1 VRINILVVRINI
13 YTTLLLILISCGT
26 SRIEGP
32 AESYLP
38 AEIPSVASEL
48 PVTIELDI
56 RKLEQTV
63 NSNLKGLLFQEDNI
77 SGKDLSVKV
86 WKAADF
92 SFFVYNNEI
101 TYKIP
106 LKVWSKFGW
115 SAKTLGLNLGD
126 TYQTEGVISL
136 VYKTSVSIDKNWK
149 LVPKTVS
156 GGYEWIEKPSVK
168 AAGVSIP
175 LTPIVSVLLSGFQ
188 GKINEQIDKA
198 ISQQINLREY
208 VDIAWRELQNP
219 LMLDSSNSVWLKIDP
234 MALMLNPF
242 ETKGNKL
249 RITLSLSGIVESYVG
264 AFPPEREPVPLPE
277 FKVAESAPGQFN
289 LNISTDITYDKM
301 TEIVRKE
308 LLGVNFHEEGKV
320 YRIEEISMYSS
331 HGRAVLTL
339 QLNGTYRGKIFMTG
353 IIVHNPVTNSL
364 EITEADFDIRTKNT
378 LIGTAKWLLHG
389 KILKRITP
397 LLRYPLEEDLTYL
410 KEQANQMLQG
420 YEIFPSLCV
429 AGNLDRLEVKEVK
442 MIPGAV
448 RLMANLQ
455 GNLRVEYR

>member
-1 VRINILVVRINI
+1 MRLYF
-13 YTTLLLILISCGT
+13 YTTLLLIVISCGT

-63 NSNLKGLLFQEDNI
+63 NSNLKGLLFEGDNI
-77 SGKDLSVKV
+77 SGKDLSMKV

-115 SAKTLGLNLGD
+115 SAKALGFNLGD
-126 TYQTEGVISL
+126 TYQAEGVISL
-136 VYKTSVSIDKNWK
+136 VYKTTVSIDKDWK

-156 GGYEWIEKPSVK
+156 AGYEWIEKPSVK

-175 LTPIVSVLLSGFQ
+175 LTPVVNILLSNFQ
-188 GKINEQIDKA
+188 GSINEQIDKA
-198 ISQQINLREY
+198 ISQQINLRQY
-208 VDIAWRELQNP
+208 VDLAWRELQKP
-219 LMLDSSNSVWLKIDP
+219 LLIDSSNSVWLKIDP
-234 MALMLNPF
+234 SALMLNPF

-249 RITLSLSGIVESYVG
+249 MITLSLSGIVESYVG
-264 AFPPEREPVPLPE
+264 AFPPEREFIPLPE
-277 FKVAESAPGQFN
+277 FKIIGSAPGPFN

-308 LLGVNFHEEGKV
+308 LLGVNFHEDGKV
-320 YRIEEISMYSS
+320 YRIEDISMYSS
-331 HGRAVLTL
+331 QGRAVLTL

-353 IIVHNPVTNSL
+353 LIVHNPVTNTL

-410 KEQANQMLQG
+410 KDQANLMLQG
-420 YEIFPSLCV
+420 YEIMPSLSL
-429 AGNLDRLEVKEVK
+429 AGTLDRLEIAEVS